1 MKISLNSTAS
11 YYPLKKNFIL
21 VIPVQLVL
29 LFSFLLL
36 LSGCIVQFIPET
48 NENQELLVVEGL
60 ITDQDGPNTIKLSTS
75 MPLGGRNEAKPFQG
89 CNLTISDD
97 LGETYKLT
105 ETEPGTYVTD
115 HAYFQ
120 GEIGRSYTLHI
131 KTNDSFHNLNFQSL
145 PMVMKPVPPI
155 DSIYYEKLL
164 LNENPANSTNSD
176 ACQIYLDTHDPENNC
191 KYYRWEFSE
200 TWEFRLPYTVPNNT
214 CWISSNSDKINIKST
229 SSLGEDRILRY
240 PLNFISNNTDRLK
253 EKYSILVN
261 QYSISEDEYIYW
273 EKLKNISE
281 QVGGLYDITPS
292 SIPSNI
298 WCIEDPNEK
307 VLGYFSVSSVSSK
320 RIFIKDRFTGIID
333 LYNACIADT
342 VFGGGPIP
350 NLNLYVWV
358 IIDHPLPPPSY
369 KVLTRTKGCYDCTV
383 RGTNIKPIFWK
394 DDK

>member
-1 MKISLNSTAS
+1 MQAYMKIFLNNTAS
-11 YYPLKKNFIL
+11 YYPLKKNFML
-21 VIPVQLVL
+21 VI
-29 LFSFLLL
+29 LFSSLCI

-60 ITDQDGPNTIKLSTS
+60 ITDQDGPNTIRLSTS
-75 MPLGGRNEAKPFQG
+75 LPLGGRNEAKPFQG

-97 LGETYKLT
+97 LGETYILN

-115 HAYFQ
+115 HTYFQ
-120 GEIGRSYTLHI
+120 GEIGRSYILHI

-145 PMVMKPVPPI
+145 PMVMNPVPAI

-164 LNENPANSTNSD
+164 VNENPANSTNSD

-191 KYYRWEFSE
+191 NYYRWEFSE

-229 SSLGEDRILRY
+229 SSLAEDRILRY

-253 EKYSILVN
+253 QKYSILVN
-261 QYSISEDEYIYW
+261 QYSISEEEYIYW

-298 WCIEDPNEK
+298 WCIDDPNEK
-307 VLGYFSVSSVSSK
+307 VLGYFSVSAVSSK

-369 KVLTRTKGCYDCTV
+369 RVLTRTKGCYDCTV